1 MSDGEPR
8 NEEVAEA
15 LQHLLSWPAIARS
28 GQLAKFLDYIVQR
41 KLAGEAQ
48 SIKAYS
54 IAVDVFGRS
63 TDFDPQ
69 SDPIVRVQA
78 RRLRALIGQ
87 FYREEGADDAVRITL
102 PTGRYVPEFVRL
114 SGAIAEGNEVGQG
127 EGALSSIPEPV
138 GLPAAWLLLAV
149 FTIGFAILAFAFSA
163 WERQETR
170 GVPVGALIDPPSLL
184 VTEFQSLTGDVGD
197 IGMAAA
203 LAVELVNDLGK
214 FETVSVR
221 YGGGVGAAPTAQGVD
236 YVLSGIVRRIAGGL
250 QYSAILTEAT
260 SASVV
265 WNRSIALTGAEARRV
280 DMVNHVAERLSLV
293 LGNSRGPLHTRAR
306 LLLNGYVAFTGGEN
320 LYLCRMLFDLYRE
333 SGAAGAAERAQN
345 CFAALGEDE
354 SNNGQA
360 LAAKASL
367 MAEIS
372 SADMP
377 AEERFAEAERLLSL
391 AIERAPV
398 SGFVWEQRAR
408 LLQSMG
414 LHDLAEAA
422 YGTALQLNPADSD
435 AIAARAMHL
444 ALLGRQD
451 SAARLAERIIAESPA
466 PPPWYYGV
474 PVLEALRQS
483 EYQKAVAYA
492 GIYADADR
500 ELGPVLAVMAGQ
512 ALGDTD
518 IVNRYLPRVLD
529 FADFRSHGVLTQL
542 RQSISDEKLLREI
555 RVALLSAGVPA
566 AALNGPY

>member
-15 LQHLLSWPAIARS
+15 LQHLLSWPTIARS
-28 GQLAKFLDYIVQR
+28 GQLARFLDYIVRR

-54 IAVDVFGRS
+54 IAVDVFGRPA
-63 TDFDPQ
+63 DFDAQ

-78 RRLRALIGQ
+78 RRLRALIAK
-87 FYREEGADDAVRITL
+87 FYREEGAGDTVRITL
-102 PTGRYVPEFVRL
+102 PTGRYVPEFVRVSEVSAEKKAEL
-114 SGAIAEGNEVGQG
+114 DRGQEALPQYRGA
-127 EGALSSIPEPV
+127 S
-138 GLPAAWLLLAV
+138 GLPIAWLLSV
-149 FTIGFAILAFAFSA
+149 VTIGLALLAFAFSV
-163 WERQETR
+163 WERQATPGKTVR
-170 GVPVGALIDPPSLL
+170 AVIDPPSLL
-184 VTEFQSLTGDVGD
+184 VTEFQSLSSDIGD

-221 YGGGVGAAPTAQGVD
+221 YGGGGAPETEDVD
-236 YVLSGIVRRIAGGL
+236 YLLGGLVRRVAGGL
-250 QYSAILTEAT
+250 QYSAILTDVA

-265 WNRSIALTGAEARRV
+265 WNRTITLAGEDARRV

-293 LGNSRGPLHTRAR
+293 LGNSRGPLHSRAR

-333 SGAAGAAERAQN
+333 SGAAGAAERAHN
-345 CFAALGEDE
+345 CFAVLGEDE
-354 SNNGQA
+354 SSSGQA

-372 SADMP
+372 SADTP
-377 AEERFAEAERLLSL
+377 VEDRLVEAERLLSL

-398 SGFVWEQRAR
+398 SGFVWEQQAR
-408 LLQSMG
+408 LLQTIG
-414 LHDLAEAA
+414 QHDLAEAA
-422 YGTALQLNPADSD
+422 YSTALQLNPADSD

-451 SAARLAERIIAESPA
+451 SAARLARRIITESPE
-466 PPPWYYGV
+466 PPPCYYGV
-474 PVLEALRQS
+474 PVLEALRQG

-529 FADFRSHGVLTQL
+529 FAGFRSHGVLTQL

>member
-28 GQLAKFLDYIVQR
+28 GQLARFLDYIVQR

-54 IAVDVFGRS
+54 IAVDVFGRPA
-63 TDFDPQ
+63 DFDPQ

-78 RRLRALIGQ
+78 RRLRALIAQ
-87 FYREEGADDAVRITL
+87 FYREEGAGDAVRITL
-102 PTGRYVPEFVRL
+102 PTGRYVPEFTRF
-114 SGAIAEGNEVGQG
+114 SEASAEERPEMGQAPPPPYRGA
-127 EGALSSIPEPV
+127 V

-149 FTIGFAILAFAFSA
+149 LTIGVAILAFALSTWDRPA
-163 WERQETR
+163 MPGKTVR
-170 GVPVGALIDPPSLL
+170 ALVDPPSLL
-184 VTEFQSLTGDVGD
+184 VTGFQSLTSDAGD
-197 IGMAAA
+197 IGVAAA
-203 LAVELVNDLGK
+203 LAVELVDDLGK

-221 YGGGVGAAPTAQGVD
+221 YGGGGAAAPATEGVD
-236 YVLSGIVRRIAGGL
+236 YVLSGIVRRVAGGL
-250 QYSAILTEAT
+250 QYSAILTEVT

-265 WNRSIALTGAEARRV
+265 WNRTITLTGQEARRV

-293 LGNSRGPLHTRAR
+293 LGNSRGPLHARAR

-354 SNNGQA
+354 SNKGQA

-372 SADMP
+372 SAELP
-377 AEERFAEAERLLSL
+377 VEERLAEAERLLSL

-408 LLQSMG
+408 LLQSLG
-414 LHDLAEAA
+414 QDDLAEAA

-474 PVLEALRQS
+474 PVLEALRQG

-512 ALGDTD
+512 ALGDAD

-529 FADFRSHGVLTQL
+529 FAGFRSHGVLTQL

>member
-15 LQHLLSWPAIARS
+15 LQHLLSWPTIARS
-28 GQLAKFLDYIVQR
+28 GQLARFLDYIVRR

-54 IAVDVFGRS
+54 IAVDVFGRPA
-63 TDFDPQ
+63 DFDAQ

-78 RRLRALIGQ
+78 RRLRALIAQ
-87 FYREEGADDAVRITL
+87 FYREEGAGDTVRITL
-102 PTGRYVPEFVRL
+102 PTGRYVPEFVRVSEVSAEKRAELGQRKETL
-114 SGAIAEGNEVGQG
+114 SPYRGA
-127 EGALSSIPEPV
+127 S
-138 GLPAAWLLLAV
+138 GLPVAWLLALL
-149 FTIGFAILAFAFSA
+149 TIGVAVLAFAFSA
-163 WERQETR
+163 WERQATPGKTVR
-170 GVPVGALIDPPSLL
+170 AVIDPPSLL
-184 VTEFQSLTGDVGD
+184 VTEFQSLSGDIGD

-221 YGGGVGAAPTAQGVD
+221 YGGGGAPETEDVD
-236 YVLSGIVRRIAGGL
+236 YLLGGLVRRVAGGL
-250 QYSAILTEAT
+250 QYSAILTDVA

-265 WNRSIALTGAEARRV
+265 WNRTITLAGEDARRV

-293 LGNSRGPLHTRAR
+293 LGNSRGPLHARAR

-333 SGAAGAAERAQN
+333 SGAAGAAERAHN
-345 CFAALGEDE
+345 CFAVLGEDE
-354 SNNGQA
+354 SSSGQA

-372 SADMP
+372 SADTP
-377 AEERFAEAERLLSL
+377 VEDRLVEAERLLSL

-398 SGFVWEQRAR
+398 SGFVWEQQAR
-408 LLQSMG
+408 LLQTIG
-414 LHDLAEAA
+414 QHDLAEAA
-422 YGTALQLNPADSD
+422 YSTALQLNPADSD

-451 SAARLAERIIAESPA
+451 SAARLARRIITESPE
-466 PPPWYYGV
+466 PPPCYYGV
-474 PVLEALRQS
+474 PVLEALRQG

-529 FADFRSHGVLTQL
+529 FAGFRSHGVLTQL